1 MAEGKL
7 APSWRGQHKQSGVAM
22 LEVLIS
28 IFILAVGV
36 LGMASLQFMSIKN
49 SNEANRSVLA
59 ARHINE
65 LAEMIRANR
74 ASISTYESRSGPIEF
89 SDKPLCFTGC
99 TGLAIAEGD
108 MAMVMNALHEAFE
121 GANLVVES
129 SEFSA
134 GPGVFRTLTITLTW
148 EQRDNRF
155 ARETYE
161 EGSEEAMQSYVV
173 RVVL

>member
-1 MAEGKL
+1 MAERKL
-7 APSWRGQHKQSGVAM
+7 ASSWRVQHKQSGVAM

-36 LGMASLQFMSIKN
+36 LGMASLQFMSLKN
-49 SNEANRSVLA
+49 SSEANRTVLA

-74 ASISTYESRSGPIEF
+74 TSISTYESRSGPIEF
-89 SDKPLCFTGC
+89 SDKALCFNNC
-99 TGLAIAEGD
+99 TSLQIAEGD

-121 GANLVVES
+121 GGSLLIES
-129 SEFSA
+129 SEFAS
-134 GPGVFRTLTITLTW
+134 GPGLFKTLTITLTW

-155 ARETYE
+155 VRETYS
-161 EGSEEAMQSYVV
+161 EGSDEAKQSYVV